1 MFIQK
6 LTPRFGDIDGL
17 RHINNTVIP
26 VWFET
31 ARNPIFRFF
40 VPELT
45 VTHEK
50 WNLIMAHTEFDFVGQ
65 LIYGTDVEVRTWI
78 EKVGNSSFTTYHEC
92 WQDGTLGVKGRAVI
106 VHFDFKAQKSVPI
119 PEEIK
124 AKLREHLL
132 EQ

>member
-40 VPELT
+40 VPDLT

-50 WNLIMAHTEFDFVGQ
+50 WNLIMAHTEFDFVDQ

-92 WQDGTLGVKGRAVI
+92 WQNDTLGVKGRAVI
-106 VHFDFKAQKSVPI
+106 VHFDFKTQKSVPI
-119 PEEIK
+119 PEDIK
-124 AKLREHLL
+124 AKLREHLR